1 MYEKALKLSEKY
13 LTSSDER
20 RFSIINNL
28 ICLNLAVNDTK
39 EAELL
44 YKAAIS
50 DLSKSKGDGLSD
62 LRDLL
67 DSNYQYSLKKL
78 EEMAKF
84 TKIELAEPMKTSNKS
99 NSFSTTWFIHLDLF
113 NILLLRTSFQS

>member
-99 NSFSTTWFIHLDLF
+99 NSFSTT
-113 NILLLRTSFQS
+113 